1 MKYKILAIVI
11 QIVCCCQTY
20 SQIPLTTAPSGGN
33 KKASVCER
41 IGITDVCIHYDRP
54 GVKGREG
61 KIWGFL
67 IHEGFIDQGFGSS
80 KAAPWRAGANENTTF
95 SFSTD
100 VSIDNQ
106 TLPAGTYGFF
116 IAYSPIES
124 TVIFSKNSTSWGSYF
139 YDPSEDA
146 LRIKVKNEILENS
159 VEWLS
164 FNFINQNE
172 NSATVALEWEK
183 IRISFTLKVDYEK
196 TQLESFRKE
205 LRTEKGFIWQSWEQA
220 AQFCL
225 QRNINLDQALQWID
239 TATGPSFGGEKVF
252 QPWATKAQILRK
264 LGKLD
269 ESNKI
274 IQKALP
280 IGGILELHQYARQL
294 IMLKNPKEALEI
306 FQYNYDKNPI
316 VFTTIVGMARGL
328 SSNGQYDKALKFANL
343 ALPLAPD
350 PNNKASVETMIVK
363 LKNNQDVN

>member
-1 MKYKILAIVI
+1 
-11 QIVCCCQTY
+11 
-20 SQIPLTTAPSGGN
+20 
-33 KKASVCER
+33 
-41 IGITDVCIHYDRP
+41 
-54 GVKGREG
+54 
-61 KIWGFL
+61 
-67 IHEGFIDQGFGSS
+67 
-80 KAAPWRAGANENTTF
+80 
-95 SFSTD
+95 
-100 VSIDNQ
+100 
-106 TLPAGTYGFF
+106 
-116 IAYSPIES
+116 
-124 TVIFSKNSTSWGSYF
+124 
-139 YDPSEDA
+139 
-146 LRIKVKNEILENS
+146 

-280 IGGILELHQYARQL
+280 IGGIIELHQYARQL

-306 FQYNYDKNPI
+306 FQYNYDKNPNA
-316 VFTTIVGMARGL
+316 FTTIVGMARGL

-350 PNNKASVETMIVK
+350 PNNKASVETMIGK